1 MNNTSFFTRTAGL
14 MAGTLLTFSGAS
26 LVRAANAE
34 ADALPTFNENYIQ
47 VSVAPATTSG
57 SKAAFQAHT
66 QTFRQGS
73 AGIEEFNVTHEL
85 DKVTTLTVDGRALLG
100 AEDYLLKFKLAKN
113 EVGSFDA
120 GYKRVR
126 TFYDGAGGFFP
137 INNAWLPLF
146 SRQLYV
152 DRGAFFVNGTVSLP
166 KAPVFTFNYRNETRT
181 GRKDSTIWGDT
192 DLTGIPIYRP
202 TSLNL
207 IPSARKIIPA
217 YIDLNERTETWELA
231 MKHTLGATTFRLGVT
246 GTRVN
251 NSDTR
256 SVDRYPGEL
265 SPRPALPSNPV
276 PPIQV
281 SPYQVANQNKG
292 FDRQGVKEDALTWM
306 GKVETK
312 ISTELKAF
320 ASVSICNATIDTSGS
335 RLITAYILT
344 DAGLTTTVGGY
355 TPAGRSPYS
364 QVGTGSLKQD
374 IVTGVVGAEWNPTKD
389 LELTA
394 GLKGEDFKTEGN
406 YTANYV
412 LNMITLTS
420 GAVAPQSLSAPN
432 SNKITEKPWTP
443 EFSLRYAGIKD
454 TALWLTWDYRTSP
467 GDERT
472 SYVGLTTG
480 TTAMVL
486 AAATGAND
494 KVKEKHTNLNI
505 GANWTPNS
513 MIMMR
518 GELFKKDH
526 ENNFTGY
533 GPALGGFYILDYDT
547 YGMRVT
553 ATVKPMPTLSF
564 STRYLVQRGKAEIA
578 EDGYANTNANDSRRY
593 QLSETIDWNPNK
605 SVYVQGNLCMFWDTI
620 GTVYPRAG
628 GAANDVLHNAD
639 NNFWNA
645 SVVTGYVVDKDTD
658 AQIQATYYKANN
670 WNPELAAA
678 TTPYGQGGKD
688 YSVTVG
694 LKHKFSD
701 RMVGSAKIGYFKSD
715 SETTGGFANY
725 KGTVGYLTLQYR
737 L

>member
-14 MAGTLLTFSGAS
+14 MAGALLTFSGAT

-34 ADALPTFNENYIQ
+34 ADALPTFHENFIK

-57 SKAAFQAHT
+57 SNAAFQART
-66 QTFRQGS
+66 QTFKKGS
-73 AGIEEFNVTHEL
+73 AGIEEFNVTQEL
-85 DKVTTLTVDGRALLG
+85 DKTTTLTVDGRALLG
-100 AEDYLLKFKLAKN
+100 AEDYLAQFKLAKN
-113 EVGSFDA
+113 EVGSFEA
-120 GYKRVR
+120 GYKTAR

-137 INNAWLPLF
+137 INNAWLPLY

-152 DRGAFFVNGTVSLP
+152 DRGTFFVNGTIALP
-166 KAPVFTFNYRNETRT
+166 KAPVFTFTYRNETRS

-217 YIDLNERTETWELA
+217 YINLSERQETWEVA
-231 MKHTLGATTFRLGVT
+231 VKHTVGATTYRLAVIG
-246 GTRVN
+246 N
-251 NSDTR
+251 NINNLDTR

-292 FDRQGVKEDALTWM
+292 FDQQGVKEDGVTVM

-312 ISTELKAF
+312 LSDQLKAF
-320 ASVSICNATIDTSGS
+320 ASLSVRNATIDTTGS

-344 DAGLTTTVGGY
+344 DTGLTTTVGGY
-355 TPAGRSPYS
+355 TPGGRSPYS
-364 QVGTGSLKQD
+364 QNGSGSLKQD
-374 IVTGVVGAEWNPTKD
+374 VVTGVVGAEWKPTKD
-389 LELTA
+389 LEMTA
-394 GLKGEDFKTEGN
+394 GLKGENLTIDGN

-412 LNMITLTS
+412 LNMITLTT
-420 GAVAPQSLSAPN
+420 GAVVPQSLSAPN
-432 SNKITEKPWTP
+432 SNKISEKPWTP
-443 EFSLRYAGIKD
+443 EFSARYTGIKD
-454 TALWLTWDYRTSP
+454 VALWAMWDYRTLSQ
-467 GDERT
+467 DERT
-472 SYVGLTTG
+472 SYVGLTTS

-486 AAATGAND
+486 SAPTGAND
-494 KVKEKHTNLNI
+494 KVKEKHTNLKV

-513 MIMMR
+513 MVMVR
-518 GELFKKDH
+518 GELFTKDH
-526 ENNFTGY
+526 ENNFTGQ
-533 GPALGGFYILDYDT
+533 GTSLGSYYILDYDT
-547 YGMRVT
+547 YGARVT
-553 ATVKPMPTLSF
+553 ATVKPMSGLSF
-564 STRYLVQRGKAEIA
+564 STRYLVQRGKAQIA
-578 EDGYANTNANDSRRY
+578 EDGYLHGNSNDSRRY
-593 QLSETIDWNPNK
+593 QLSETVDWNPNK

-658 AQIQATYYKANN
+658 AQIQGTYYKANN
-670 WNPELAAA
+670 WNRALAAA
-678 TTPYGQGGKD
+678 TMPYGQSGKD

-701 RMVGSAKIGYFKSD
+701 RMVGSAKVGYFKSD

-725 KGTVGYLTLQYR
+725 KGTIGYLTIDYKM
-737 L
+737 